1 MAPDEGIALGPELR
15 KKLDAISRRRA
26 EKAAEKKAAQKL
38 LRRKIIGVLI
48 KQARLEAGKSLKETA
63 MVLGCSPDRLS
74 QCESGEKALSL
85 PEVEMLARFFSV
97 PLDDLLDETRQ
108 REEKPPLPPTKVIP
122 IRHKIIGVQLRLAR
136 KAADLTQKE
145 LAQAVNCSPGRL
157 SQYERGERPIP
168 VPELEALTEDLGL
181 RFLDLVDNDL
191 GPDNPQARQQQNLE
205 RLLQVPEHIQDFVLN
220 PVNTMYIEMAM
231 KVSILPV
238 DALRQIAEGLLDITY

>member
-1 MAPDEGIALGPELR
+1 MASDEGIALGPDLR
-15 KKLDAISRRRA
+15 KKLDAISRKRA
-26 EKAAEKKAAQKL
+26 EKAAEEKAARKL

-63 MVLGCSPDRLS
+63 RVLGCSPNHLS
-74 QCESGEKALSL
+74 QCEFGEKGLSL

-97 PLDDLLDETRQ
+97 SLDDLLDETRP
-108 REEKPPLPPTKVIP
+108 REEKLPLPPTEVIP

-136 KAADLTQKE
+136 KAAGLTQKE

-168 VPELEALTEDLGL
+168 VPELEALTENLGSHFSDLMEA
-181 RFLDLVDNDL
+181 DL
-191 GPDNPQARQQQNLE
+191 GPDNPRARQQRKLE
-205 RLLQVPEHIQDFVLN
+205 RLIGMPEHIQDFVLN
-220 PVNTMYIEMAM
+220 PVNILYIEMAM
-231 KVSILPV
+231 KVSTLPV

>member
-1 MAPDEGIALGPELR
+1 MAPDEGITLGPDLR
-15 KKLDAISRRRA
+15 KKLDAISKRRA

-63 MVLGCSPDRLS
+63 MVLECSPDRLS

-108 REEKPPLPPTKVIP
+108 REEKPPLPPTKVVP

-136 KAADLTQKE
+136 KAA
-145 LAQAVNCSPGRL
+145 GL

-181 RFLDLVDNDL
+181 RFSGLVDSDL

-205 RLLQVPEHIQDFVLN
+205 RLLQVPEHMQDFVLN
-220 PVNTMYIEMAM
+220 PVNIMYIEMAM
-231 KVSILPV
+231 KVSTLPV
-238 DALRQIAEGLLDITY
+238 GALRQIAEGLLDITY